1 MWLFDEAHAIYQVGD
16 GTALSSSFNLMIGA
30 EDCSEEDDL
39 ALLPAVALDIL
50 EIEVSLDTAVLDT
63 EDGTWVVVDVDAI
76 AGLKVAVV
84 AWLLALVISFVFIF
98 IVFINGFGSFK
109 EKKENTG
116 QPVVHLS
123 FCPVSGIPGK
133 QAWRPV
139 TGTLPAT
146 RYITLIISS

>member
-16 GTALSSSFNLMIGA
+16 GTALSSSSNLMIGA
-30 EDCSEEDDL
+30 EDCSEEDVL

-50 EIEVSLDTAVLDT
+50 EIEVSLVTAVLDT

-98 IVFINGFGSFK
+98 IVFIDDCGCW
-109 EKKENTG
+109 
-116 QPVVHLS
+116 VV
-123 FCPVSGIPGK
+123 
-133 QAWRPV
+133 
-139 TGTLPAT
+139 
-146 RYITLIISS
+146 